1 MPGMSLR
8 GAGMARTGP
17 AFTAATAAGTP
28 SASGTTATQQAY
40 GTAPSPGP
48 STARNGAIIA
58 GVAGAALLV
67 FLWSTLPR

>member
-1 MPGMSLR
+1 MAGLNLR
-8 GAGMARTGP
+8 GAGSGP
-17 AFTAATAAGTP
+17 VFTATAAAPP

-58 GVAGAALLV
+58 GLAGAALLV
-67 FLWSTLPR
+67 FLWTTLPR

>member
-1 MPGMSLR
+1 MPGLNLR
-8 GAGMARTGP
+8 GAGMASP
-17 AFTAATAAGTP
+17 SFTATAAGPP

-40 GTAPSPGP
+40 GTAPSVGP
-48 STARNGAIIA
+48 ATARNGAVIA